1 MIIDNFYTDTYKS
14 HFYLGMVSQVYRDTS
29 IVQVENL
36 SWLNHRKIKMEM
48 LIPNTI
54 NYFVV
59 IDTVQGLFIGETFQ
73 SKIPSSDSVH
83 ESLNNGISEKIY
95 PEIGIDVIGLMRQNE
110 SSFKLSGMNTV
121 GVTDKVYIANEELII
136 KYLESIEI
144 KTHSSNLKEKKLPPF
159 ANFSNMN
166 KQKVALKPSTLFS
179 RHLMTIG
186 TTNSG
191 KSTSAL
197 SILDKLIQS
206 KKKVLIIDPT
216 GEYSESFADIEH
228 LTLGENTIISNG
240 KLTAQQWQ
248 MLFETNDNTQG
259 SILSSA
265 MKSLKFQKQH
275 NLNTPYIKTGRYP
288 QDVENDMSSV
298 TERNFDLSL
307 LPEQIN
313 QESVEISTNRLTQG
327 QYVFNTWGANVNA
340 WLVQKVR
347 HKLDNSSF
355 IEFFND
361 TGSKQNLLEKLDIF
375 TQTKETSLYINSSKI
390 GTTDGIG
397 GMIIDLISD
406 YLVNKNTNEIEPF
419 VIFIDEV
426 HRYTKSPSLDFDYH
440 TGLTSIAREGRK
452 KGIFLFLTTQN
463 PNDVSDILL
472 GQIGTLLI
480 HRLTHYEELKSIQ
493 NHLKS
498 NSLGQIKKLN
508 QGECILASINLLQD
522 IHLNFEK
529 CQRKHNNETPLL

>member
-1 MIIDNFYTDTYKS
+1 
-14 HFYLGMVSQVYRDTS
+14 
-29 IVQVENL
+29 
-36 SWLNHRKIKMEM
+36 IKMEM

-83 ESLNNGISEKIY
+83 ESLNNGISEKVY

-121 GVTDKVYIANEELII
+121 GVTDKVYVANEELII

-144 KTHSSNLKEKKLPPF
+144 KTHSSNSKEEKLPPF

-166 KQKVALKPSTLFS
+166 KQKVALKPSTLFN

-197 SILDKLIQS
+197 SILDKLIQG

-216 GEYSESFADIEH
+216 GEYCESFDDITR
-228 LTLGENTIISNG
+228 LTLGEDTTLCNG
-240 KLTAQQWQ
+240 ELTALQWQ

-259 SILSSA
+259 AILSDA
-265 MKSLKFQKQH
+265 MKSLRFQKQ
-275 NLNTPYIKTGRYP
+275 NTINTSYIKKGKLP
-288 QDVENDMSSV
+288 QDVQQDMSSIF
-298 TERNFDLSL
+298 EKSFDLDL
-307 LPEQIN
+307 LPDQIN
-313 QESVEISTNRLTQG
+313 QESVVISG
-327 QYVFNTWGANVNA
+327 QRPTTGLYIEDTFRANVNN
-340 WLVQKVR
+340 WLIQKVR
-347 HKLDNSSF
+347 HKLENSSLTD
-355 IEFFND
+355 FFND
-361 TGSKQNLLEKLDIF
+361 NSKENLLAKLDVF
-375 TQTKETSLYINSSKI
+375 TQETETSLYINSSKI

-406 YLVNKNTNEIEPF
+406 YLVNKNTAEIEPF

>member
-1 MIIDNFYTDTYKS
+1 MIIDNFYTDTDKS
-14 HFYLGMVSQVYRDTS
+14 HFYLGVVSQVYRDTS

-83 ESLNNGISEKIY
+83 ESLNNGISEKVY

-110 SSFKLSGMNTV
+110 NSFKLSGMKTV

-144 KTHSSNLKEKKLPPF
+144 KTHSSNLKEKKLPSF

-166 KQKVALKPSTLFS
+166 KQKIALKPSTLFN

-206 KKKVLIIDPT
+206 EKKVLIIDPT
-216 GEYSESFADIEH
+216 GEYSESFSDIEH

-259 SILSSA
+259 SILSNA
-265 MKSLKFQKQH
+265 MKSLRFQKQK
-275 NLNTPYIKTGRYP
+275 NIDKPYIKTGKYP
-288 QDVENDMSSV
+288 QDVENDMSTV

-313 QESVEISTNRLTQG
+313 QESVEISTKGSTQG
-327 QYVFNTWGANVNA
+327 QYVFNTWGANINA

-355 IEFFND
+355 MDFFND
-361 TGSKQNLLEKLDIF
+361 TDSKGNLLEKLDIF
-375 TQTKETSLYINSSKI
+375 TKTKKTSLYINSSKI

-406 YLVNKNTNEIEPF
+406 YLVNKNTEEIEPF

-463 PNDVSDILL
+463 PNDVSDVLL

-508 QGECILASINLLQD
+508 QGECILSSINLLQD

-529 CQRKHNNETPLL
+529 SQRKHNNETPLL

>member
-1 MIIDNFYTDTYKS
+1 MIIDNFYADTDKS

-83 ESLNNGISEKIY
+83 ESLNNGISEKVY

-121 GVTDKVYIANEELII
+121 GVTDKVYIANEEIII

-144 KTHSSNLKEKKLPPF
+144 KTHSSNSKEKKLPPF

-166 KQKVALKPSTLFS
+166 KQKVALKPSTLFN

-197 SILDKLIQS
+197 SILDKLIQG

-216 GEYSESFADIEH
+216 GEYCESFGDITR
-228 LTLGENTIISNG
+228 LTLGEDTTLCNG
-240 KLTAQQWQ
+240 ELTALQWQ

-259 SILSSA
+259 AILSDA
-265 MKSLKFQKQH
+265 MKSLRFQKQ
-275 NLNTPYIKTGRYP
+275 NNINTSYIKRGKLP
-288 QDVENDMSSV
+288 QDVQQDMSSV
-298 TERNFDLSL
+298 FEKSFDLDL
-307 LPEQIN
+307 LPDQIN
-313 QESVEISTNRLTQG
+313 QESVVISG
-327 QYVFNTWGANVNA
+327 QRPTTGLYIEDTFRANVNN
-340 WLVQKVR
+340 WLIQKVR
-347 HKLDNSSF
+347 HKLENSSLTD
-355 IEFFND
+355 FFND
-361 TGSKQNLLEKLDIF
+361 NSKENLLAKLDVF
-375 TQTKETSLYINSSKI
+375 TQEKETSLYINSSKI

-406 YLVNKNTNEIEPF
+406 YLVNKNTAEIEPF

-426 HRYTKSPSLDFDYH
+426 HRYTRSPSLDFDYH

-480 HRLTHYEELKSIQ
+480 HRLTHYEELKAIQ

-529 CQRKHNNETPLL
+529 CQRKHNNKTPLL

>member
-1 MIIDNFYTDTYKS
+1 MIIDNFYTDTDKS

-83 ESLNNGISEKIY
+83 ESLNNGISEKVY

-110 SSFKLSGMNTV
+110 CSFKLSGMNTV

-144 KTHSSNLKEKKLPPF
+144 KTHSSNSKEKKLPPF

-166 KQKVALKPSTLFS
+166 KQKVALKPSTLFN

-197 SILDKLIQS
+197 SILDKLIQG

-216 GEYSESFADIEH
+216 GEYCESFDDITR
-228 LTLGENTIISNG
+228 LTLGEDTTLCNG
-240 KLTAQQWQ
+240 ELTALQWQ

-259 SILSSA
+259 AILSDA
-265 MKSLKFQKQH
+265 MKSLRFQKQ
-275 NLNTPYIKTGRYP
+275 NNINTSYIKKRKLP
-288 QDVENDMSSV
+288 QDVQQDMATVSEKS
-298 TERNFDLSL
+298 FDLDL
-307 LPEQIN
+307 LPDQIN
-313 QESVEISTNRLTQG
+313 EESVVISG
-327 QYVFNTWGANVNA
+327 QRPTTGLYIEDTFRANVNN
-340 WLVQKVR
+340 WLIQKVQ
-347 HKLDNSSF
+347 HKLENSSLTD
-355 IEFFND
+355 FFND
-361 TGSKQNLLEKLDIF
+361 NSKENLLAKLDVF
-375 TQTKETSLYINSSKI
+375 TQEKETSLYINSSKI

-406 YLVNKNTNEIEPF
+406 YLVNKNTAEIEPF

-529 CQRKHNNETPLL
+529 SQRKHNNETPLL